1 MGFGLVLGLG
11 LPDVEELARGAEE
24 FIEQLSRGLV
34 ALGACERLRQG
45 GRAQRGD
52 EPSRRVEQMEVVED
66 ERSHREPVGVRGPRT
81 ADAAGD
87 ANG

>member
-1 MGFGLVLGLG
+1 MLGLG

-52 EPSRRVEQMEVVED
+52 EPFWRVEQMEVVED
-66 ERSHREPVGVRGPRT
+66 ERSDREPIGVRGPRT